1 MIHFMEL
8 KLFAIMVDDEWLS
21 LSEGCES
28 EVPQEELDA
37 LDDVIGVRTG
47 KGSIVA
53 RSGSKP

>member
-21 LSEGCES
+21 LTEACES

-37 LDDVIGVRTG
+37 LDDVIEVRTRRPT
-47 KGSIVA
+47 VA
-53 RSGSKP
+53 SSRCEP